1 MRLPSK
7 PDQIQAFAVVV
18 RFDQMCIVC
27 HSRADIKCGNMAFL
41 TYKLNWNSSATI
53 NKNINLDKV
62 SLTTVQ
68 FKVAH

>member
-1 MRLPSK
+1 MSQLT
-7 PDQIQAFAVVV
+7 
-18 RFDQMCIVC
+18 
-27 HSRADIKCGNMAFL
+27 ADIKCGNMAFL